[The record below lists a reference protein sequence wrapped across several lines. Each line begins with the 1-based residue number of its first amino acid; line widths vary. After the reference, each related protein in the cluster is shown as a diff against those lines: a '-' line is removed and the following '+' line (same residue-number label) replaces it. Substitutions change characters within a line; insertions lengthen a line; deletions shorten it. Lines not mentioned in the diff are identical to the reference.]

1 MRKFIVLTA
10 VLNELL
16 SYLAWSRHNL
26 TMSRMTMTPPLVHRY
41 KNEAMLLLFAK
52 YLLLNWKPAIYMHI
66 FWKEAKKLFQDLF
79 ELGRISSIQAW
90 IAYNQLHYCRKSVLI
105 SSMAHVYN
113 CRWHL
118 PTMVII
124 VMWFTMSNII
134 YFWLN
139 HTTFDIQRN
148 WNGIQFNWKFNNQD
162 ISSRKSILRRKVP
175 IWRNLKNQ
183 KPPQCLTVQFMTF
196 TRDDGILSKM
206 EGIRTEMN
214 GAKMAFEM
222 HSNEAST

>member
-1 MRKFIVLTA
+1 MLSDFMRKFIVLTA

-124 VMWFTMSNII
+124 VMWFTMSNI
-134 YFWLN
+134 
-139 HTTFDIQRN
+139 
-148 WNGIQFNWKFNNQD
+148 
-162 ISSRKSILRRKVP
+162 SSIFS
-175 IWRNLKNQ
+175 
-183 KPPQCLTVQFMTF
+183 
-196 TRDDGILSKM
+196 
-206 EGIRTEMN
+206 
-214 GAKMAFEM
+214 
-222 HSNEAST
+222 